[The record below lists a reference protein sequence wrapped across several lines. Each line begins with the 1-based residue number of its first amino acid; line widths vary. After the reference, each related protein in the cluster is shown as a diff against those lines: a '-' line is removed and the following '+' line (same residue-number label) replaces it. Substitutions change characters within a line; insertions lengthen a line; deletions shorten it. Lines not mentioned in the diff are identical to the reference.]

1 MSTLTIPLCSFNSYL
16 DGNISKSTY
25 QHLYRLAPLQ
35 TINGFYKGHSIP
47 VNEKLSELF
56 LQLHISEK
64 TGRGIPKI
72 IEVYGKESIDISDD
86 TILVTIPFNRVNKV
100 GDKAGDKVGNKNL
113 NISQI
118 KVLAEIRNNPNI
130 TKPELM
136 VKCNLGKTSI
146 DNIISFLR
154 KNNIIVRVGSNKTG
168 YWKVNE

>member
-1 MSTLTIPLCSFNSYL
+1 M
-16 DGNISKSTY
+16 
-25 QHLYRLAPLQ
+25 
-35 TINGFYKGHSIP
+35 
-47 VNEKLSELF
+47 SELF

-72 IEVYGKESIDISDD
+72 IEVYGKESIDISDN
-86 TILVTIPFNRVNKV
+86 TILVTIPFNRINKV
-100 GDKAGDKVGNKNL
+100 GDKVGDINL

-136 VKCNLGKTSI
+136 VKCDLGKTSI

-154 KNNIIVRVGSNKTG
+154 KNNIIERVGSNKTG